1 VLRARTLAL
10 ACLAEAEPE
19 PPAPWR
25 VGSSGQGARRARR
38 RCRGQEDGGV

>member
-1 VLRARTLAL
+1 L

-25 VGSSGQGARRARR
+25 VGSSGKARDARAGAAADRKMGA
-38 RCRGQEDGGV
+38 